1 MNELGSHYIRQMSV
15 AIHNRATWLLAPLSL
30 CIKTNEVSFVLSF
43 SIDEKTYKA
52 KHSNVEPLNIWCR
65 FHAMYCIVQVVPTS
79 ANIRYY
85 NTTVH
90 KIKLS

>member
-15 AIHNRATWLLAPLSL
+15 AIRIRAIWLLAPLSL
-30 CIKTNEVSFVLSF
+30 CIETNEVSFVLSF

-65 FHAMYCIVQVVPTS
+65 FHANVESVIKAHVTSKIIVQ
-79 ANIRYY
+79 
-85 NTTVH
+85 
-90 KIKLS
+90 